1 MLDYFNEDFAKAKGR
16 VIDSSFISI
25 QRTVIKNHNNIR
37 ERYVSSAHSVPSTH
51 LIIKLLYG
59 LGLSGDVDMTMFD
72 YHIRNRARRLATALN
87 ITSPSSYG
95 TCFTNQFLNGGSEQ
109 VIFTYEPYTRAA
121 WTELSPITFIHHTNT
136 NVNYQLGTPSDDGEF
151 AFVKINVPMLAFQ
164 YMQWVK
170 WRKQGDIQENIYNFV
185 AKYPMFNSLKSYMDI
200 SLFNRHYYRIIG
212 KEVPADPKVD
222 EFPIPQIE
230 DRLDKSNLTIVSNL
244 LGSGFTIGGALYNTP
259 SFFNDSA
266 LDLTT
271 PISTITTRQIEWFLI
286 ACRLPYIHYGL
297 QVAYQSGEVLD
308 QSNLSSLA
316 RELRAFINS
325 RTLSHV
331 PKHMKVHIIDTYLE
345 DLLLLCSS
353 LR

>member
-37 ERYVSSAHSVPSTH
+37 ERFVSSAHSVPSTH
-51 LIIKLLYG
+51 LIIKLLHG
-59 LGLSGDVDMTMFD
+59 LGLSGDIDMTMFD
-72 YHIRNRARRLATALN
+72 YHVRNRARRLATSLN

-95 TCFTNQFLNGGSEQ
+95 TCFNNQFLNGGSEQ
-109 VIFTYEPYTRAA
+109 VIFSYEPYTRSS

-151 AFVKINVPMLAFQ
+151 AFVKINVPMLAYQ
-164 YMQWVK
+164 YIQWVK
-170 WRKQGDIQENIYNFV
+170 WRKQGDVQENIYNFV

-212 KEVPADPKVD
+212 KEILIDPKVD

-230 DRLDKSNLTIVSNL
+230 DRLDKSNLTVVSSL
-244 LGSGFTIGGALYNTP
+244 LGSGFTIGGALFNTP

-266 LDLTT
+266 LDLTN

-286 ACRLPYIHYGL
+286 VCRLPYIHYGL

-345 DLLLLCSS
+345 DLLLLCGS